1 MTTFSLKDYY
11 DNLLASK
18 DKQDKHF
25 DKLKETVINEMNKV
39 GQKSEDDEFSGGIP
53 IPFLGWAQIDQE
65 DTEAM
70 LRKQLEIV
78 NGELYKFQEIVME
91 QAKMLDL
98 FTRFIKEE
106 DLMKQ
111 WMFYVQDRKSI

>member
-11 DNLLASK
+11 DNLLAGKSNEKKEVK
-18 DKQDKHF
+18 D
-25 DKLKETVINEMNKV
+25 
-39 GQKSEDDEFSGGIP
+39 EDDEFSGGIP

-65 DTEAM
+65 DTETM

-78 NGELYKFQEIVME
+78 NGELQKAQETITE

-98 FTRFIKEE
+98 FTRFVREE

-111 WMFYVQDRKSI
+111 WMFFVGDRKDA

>member
-11 DNLLASK
+11 NNLLANQDNKK
-18 DKQDKHF
+18 D
-25 DKLKETVINEMNKV
+25 E
-39 GQKSEDDEFSGGIP
+39 EFSGGIP

-78 NGELYKFQEIVME
+78 NGELLRAQETVME
-91 QAKMLDL
+91 QTKMLEL
-98 FTRFIKEE
+98 FTRFVKDEG
-106 DLMKQ
+106 LSNK

>member
-18 DKQDKHF
+18 DNENKERPWITNEEAQKLREIQD
-25 DKLKETVINEMNKV
+25 
-39 GQKSEDDEFSGGIP
+39 EDYSGGIP

-65 DTEAM
+65 DTETM

-78 NGELYKFQEIVME
+78 NGELLRAQETIME
-91 QAKMLDL
+91 QVKMLDL

>member
-18 DKQDKHF
+18 DNEKKEVKDEK
-25 DKLKETVINEMNKV
+25 DLKD
-39 GQKSEDDEFSGGIP
+39 EDYSGGIP

-65 DTEAM
+65 DTETM

-78 NGELYKFQEIVME
+78 NGELLRAQETVME
-91 QAKMLDL
+91 QVKMLDL

>member
-18 DKQDKHF
+18 DNEN
-25 DKLKETVINEMNKV
+25 KEI
-39 GQKSEDDEFSGGIP
+39 KSEDDEFSGGIP

-65 DTEAM
+65 DTETM

-78 NGELYKFQEIVME
+78 NGELLRAQETVME
-91 QAKMLDL
+91 QVKMLDL

>member
-18 DKQDKHF
+18 DNENKEVKDEK
-25 DKLKETVINEMNKV
+25 DLKD
-39 GQKSEDDEFSGGIP
+39 EDYSGGIP

-65 DTEAM
+65 DTETM

-78 NGELYKFQEIVME
+78 NGELLRAQETIME
-91 QAKMLDL
+91 QVKMLDL

>member
-18 DKQDKHF
+18 DNEKKEVKDEK
-25 DKLKETVINEMNKV
+25 DLKD
-39 GQKSEDDEFSGGIP
+39 EDYSGGIP

-65 DTEAM
+65 DTETM

-78 NGELYKFQEIVME
+78 NGELLRAQEKIME

>member
-18 DKQDKHF
+18 DNDK
-25 DKLKETVINEMNKV
+25 KEV
-39 GQKSEDDEFSGGIP
+39 KSEDEEFSGGIP

-65 DTEAM
+65 DTETM

-78 NGELYKFQEIVME
+78 NGELLRAQETIME
-91 QAKMLDL
+91 QVKMLDL

>member
-18 DKQDKHF
+18 GNES
-25 DKLKETVINEMNKV
+25 KE
-39 GQKSEDDEFSGGIP
+39 DEFSGGIP
-53 IPFLGWAQIDQE
+53 IPFLGWAQIDEE

-78 NGELYKFQEIVME
+78 NGELQKAQGIIME
-91 QAKMLDL
+91 QTKMLEL
-98 FTRFIKEE
+98 FTRFVKEE

>member
-1 MTTFSLKDYY
+1 MTTFLLKDYY
-11 DNLLASK
+11 DNLLAGK
-18 DKQDKHF
+18 DNEN
-25 DKLKETVINEMNKV
+25 KEV
-39 GQKSEDDEFSGGIP
+39 KSEDDEFSGGIP

-78 NGELYKFQEIVME
+78 NGELLRAQETVME
-91 QAKMLDL
+91 QVKMLDL

-106 DLMKQ
+106 DLTKQ

>member
-11 DNLLASK
+11 DNLLAGK
-18 DKQDKHF
+18 DNEKKEVKDEK
-25 DKLKETVINEMNKV
+25 DLKD
-39 GQKSEDDEFSGGIP
+39 EDYSGGIP

-78 NGELYKFQEIVME
+78 NGELLRAQETVME
-91 QAKMLDL
+91 QVKMLDL

>member
-18 DKQDKHF
+18 DNENKEVKDEK
-25 DKLKETVINEMNKV
+25 DLKD
-39 GQKSEDDEFSGGIP
+39 EDYSGGIP

-65 DTEAM
+65 DTEVM

-78 NGELYKFQEIVME
+78 NGELLRAQETVME
-91 QAKMLDL
+91 QVKMLDL

>member
-1 MTTFSLKDYY
+1 
-11 DNLLASK
+11 
-18 DKQDKHF
+18 
-25 DKLKETVINEMNKV
+25 
-39 GQKSEDDEFSGGIP
+39 
-53 IPFLGWAQIDQE
+53 
-65 DTEAM
+65 M

-78 NGELYKFQEIVME
+78 NGELLRAQETIME

>member
-18 DKQDKHF
+18 DNEKKEVKDEKE
-25 DKLKETVINEMNKV
+25 LKD
-39 GQKSEDDEFSGGIP
+39 EDYSGGIP

-65 DTEAM
+65 DTETM

-78 NGELYKFQEIVME
+78 NGELLRAQETIME
-91 QAKMLDL
+91 QVKMLDL

>member
-11 DNLLASK
+11 DNLQAN
-18 DKQDKHF
+18 QG
-25 DKLKETVINEMNKV
+25 KENK
-39 GQKSEDDEFSGGIP
+39 EDDEFSGGIP

-78 NGELYKFQEIVME
+78 NGELKKARETIME
-91 QAKMLDL
+91 QANMLDL
-98 FTRFIKEE
+98 FTRFVKDE

-111 WMFYVQDRKSI
+111 WMFYVEDRKSI

>member
-18 DKQDKHF
+18 DNEKKEVKDEK
-25 DKLKETVINEMNKV
+25 DLKD
-39 GQKSEDDEFSGGIP
+39 EDYSGGIP

-78 NGELYKFQEIVME
+78 NGELLRAQETIME
-91 QAKMLDL
+91 QVKMLDL

>member
-18 DKQDKHF
+18 DNENKEVKDEK
-25 DKLKETVINEMNKV
+25 DLKD
-39 GQKSEDDEFSGGIP
+39 EDYSGGIP

-65 DTEAM
+65 DTETM
-70 LRKQLEIV
+70 LRKQLEVV
-78 NGELYKFQEIVME
+78 NEELLRAQETVME
-91 QAKMLDL
+91 QVKMLDL

>member
-18 DKQDKHF
+18 DNEKKDVK
-25 DKLKETVINEMNKV
+25 DEKDLKD
-39 GQKSEDDEFSGGIP
+39 EDYSGGIP

-65 DTEAM
+65 DTETM

-78 NGELYKFQEIVME
+78 NGELLRAQETVME
-91 QAKMLDL
+91 QVKMLDL